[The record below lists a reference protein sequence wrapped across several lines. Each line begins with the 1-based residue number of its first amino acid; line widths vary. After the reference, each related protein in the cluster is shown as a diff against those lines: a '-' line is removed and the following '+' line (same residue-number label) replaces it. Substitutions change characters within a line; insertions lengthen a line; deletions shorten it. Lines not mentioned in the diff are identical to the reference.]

1 MSVRE
6 VKKIIKAIQT
16 SDGAGVKLKRSMGV
30 PELDFIDPFLMFD
43 EFGSENKDDY
53 IAGFP
58 AHPHRGIE
66 TVTYMLAGRF
76 KHEDSTGS
84 KGEMGPGSI
93 QWMTAARGIIHSEMP
108 IMKEGKLHGFQ
119 LWVNM
124 PSKLKMSK
132 PSYQNIEPEDIP
144 EFKDQEKRIK
154 IISGKYQN
162 KIGSVKGISVD
173 PIYLDVSLENEKIF
187 NYIIPSSHNVFIYLI
202 YGEIKIG
209 SKAHDK
215 LQNSTLISLTN
226 GNSLKIFSVK
236 KSQFLIIA
244 GKPIGEPIA
253 RGGPFVMNTKEEIL
267 KAVQDYHSGNFVQKW
282 IEL

>member
-6 VKKIIKAIQT
+6 VKKIVQAIQT
-16 SDGAGVKLKRSMGV
+16 SDGAGVKLKRSMGI

-58 AHPHRGIE
+58 PHPHRGIE
-66 TVTYMLAGRF
+66 TVTYMLDGKF

-84 KGEMGPGSI
+84 KGEMGPGSV
-93 QWMTAARGIIHSEMP
+93 QWMTAAGGIIHSEMP

-124 PSKLKMSK
+124 PAKLKMSK
-132 PSYQNIEPEDIP
+132 PSYQNIEPQEIP
-144 EFKDQEKRIK
+144 EFKDQDKKVK
-154 IISGKYQN
+154 IIAGNFQN
-162 KIGSVKGISVD
+162 KIGPAKGYVN
-173 PIYLDVSLENEKIF
+173 PIYLDIELEKVKNFIY
-187 NYIIPSSHNVFIYLI
+187 NIPSSHNSFIYLVS
-202 YGEIKIG
+202 GEIKVG
-209 SKAHDK
+209 NKTHEK
-215 LQNSTLISLTN
+215 LENSTLISLTN
-226 GNSLKIFSVK
+226 GSSLKISSVK

-253 RGGPFVMNTKEEIL
+253 RGGPFVMNTKQEIL
-267 KAVQDYHSGNFVQKW
+267 KAVQDYHSGNFVQK
-282 IEL
+282 